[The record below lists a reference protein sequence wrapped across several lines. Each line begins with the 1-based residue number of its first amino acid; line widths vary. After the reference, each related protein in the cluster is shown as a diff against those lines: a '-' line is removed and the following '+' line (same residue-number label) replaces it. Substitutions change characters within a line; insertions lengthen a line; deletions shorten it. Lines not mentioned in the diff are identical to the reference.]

1 MSSSQKKMA
10 TFEDLSPEQQRV
22 VSEWGKGLAVMAG
35 AGSGKTTTLVIK
47 CAELLKKNPEAQFA
61 AVSFTEKSA
70 SDLRAKLTQRLN
82 VEGKSANESEVLKG
96 HWVTTIHGL
105 CASVL
110 REFPRE
116 AGFDGEE
123 SMLSEGES
131 QRFWERAI
139 EQLWADQT
147 PLEVEQALE
156 KLLNRESR
164 STLTDLLR
172 RTRDLYAVGVLDSLR
187 DNGDEASVAL
197 AVLSEFVVER
207 YDRLKRRRG
216 ALDFNDLE
224 RGADRALEHAHVRA
238 AFQKRFQ
245 LVLVDEFQDTNPLQA
260 KIILRFVKPDFS
272 NLCVV
277 GDPKQS
283 IYRFRDA
290 DVSVFEEFCAKLPIK
305 ISLTWNFRSRP
316 GIIEFTN
323 EVCSRAFV
331 ASETMPMQ
339 YEPLTAKR
347 PESEDFSPVT
357 RLDVRGPNDL
367 ALWIQDEVKK
377 GVPLEDMALLL
388 RKIRGNEKWLRALTS
403 AGIQI
408 AVGSGGLFWEDP
420 RVRELVAF
428 LKWWA
433 YPENTYSAAVF
444 FRAPWVGV
452 PDLELD
458 QWFGQSKNQDPRE
471 KFFSPEHMASQTTSG
486 ALARE
491 FAPLRGKVV
500 RPSELLIRLLVTSEI
515 EDEIGSSLLGL
526 WHRVE
531 DLSSTGL
538 AFHEVVTEISRAV
551 EESRRERE
559 VAPPRNEGLL
569 PVLTFHGAKG
579 LEFKHVILIDLAQ
592 KTRAHSAP
600 LLYWDRHEGAYLAS
614 KDEMGERVKD
624 PIEDAWKAREREKD
638 LAESKRI
645 FYVALTRA
653 EERLI
658 LVCPEIF
665 DRKGQPVTF
674 DADEVYSQ
682 DFWRGW
688 VECAPRDQVEML
700 QVPERTS
707 STTSLIE
714 PYVRPVIQTLDPKVY
729 TPKRPRHSVTEWN
742 TLSRC
747 PRAYEWAYVRPR
759 FSPEALAQKQLVA
772 PADPQDEISQR
783 ELGTRVHACL
793 ETSDFEGLR
802 QLEIEA
808 GENRFQASNVIGWAE
823 NSPIMKAD
831 VSFWSE
837 LSFEIPVGR
846 EILVGSMDR
855 VVQTG
860 EKSFQVV
867 DFKVTRKAKSA
878 EDLLSAYK
886 TQMELYVW
894 ALSQISGTENVNS
907 LLVNFSEAG
916 VEEVSVEAQRGSA
929 LALKLAE
936 SAAEIVEGEVGN
948 PTPNSLC
955 RVCQFRSICP
965 EGQNFAKLSS
975 GI

>member
-1 MSSSQKKMA
+1 MSKKMT

-22 VSEWGKGLAVMAG
+22 VSEWGRGLAVMAG

-70 SDLRAKLTQRLN
+70 NDLRAKLTERLS
-82 VEGKSANESEVLKG
+82 VEGKIGGEAEVLKG

-105 CASVL
+105 CGSVL

-123 SMLSEGES
+123 SMLSEGEA
-131 QRFWERAI
+131 QRLWERAI
-139 EQLWADQT
+139 EQLWADET
-147 PLEVEQALE
+147 PEPVETALE
-156 KLLNRESR
+156 KLLNRENR

-172 RTRDLYAVGVLDSLR
+172 RTRDLYAIGILDSLR
-187 DNGDEASVAL
+187 DNDDASRAL

-224 RGADRALEHAHVRA
+224 RGADRALEHAHVRQ

-260 KIILRFVKPDFS
+260 KIILRFVKPNFS

-290 DVSVFEEFCAKLPIK
+290 DVSVFEEFCERLPLKL
-305 ISLTWNFRSRP
+305 SLTWNFRSRP

-323 EVCSRAFV
+323 GVCARAFA
-331 ASETMPMQ
+331 ASKTMPMR
-339 YEPLTAKR
+339 YEALTSKR
-347 PESEDFSPVT
+347 PVSEKFSPVN
-357 RLDVRGPNDL
+357 RLDVKGPHDL
-367 ALWIQDEVKK
+367 ALWIQAEVKK

-420 RVRELVAF
+420 RVRELVSF

-458 QWFGQSKNQDPRE
+458 QWFGKKVQDPRE
-471 KFFSPEHMASQTTSG
+471 YFFSEKHLNAATTSG

-491 FAPLRGKVV
+491 LSLFRGKIV
-500 RPSELLIRLLVTSEI
+500 RPSELLLKLLVTSEI
-515 EDEIGSSLLGL
+515 EDEIGAQLLGL

-531 DLSSTGL
+531 EFSSTGL

-579 LEFKHVILIDLAQ
+579 LEFKHVILIDFGQ
-592 KTRAHSAP
+592 KTRAHNAP
-600 LLYWDRHEGAYLAS
+600 LLYWDRHEGAYLAA

-624 PIEDAWKAREREKD
+624 PVEEEWKKREREKD

-665 DRKGQPVTF
+665 DRKGEPVTF
-674 DADEVYSQ
+674 DPEEVYSQ

-688 VECAPRDQVEML
+688 VECGPKIESL
-700 QVPERTS
+700 KIPEKVVS
-707 STTSLIE
+707 SQIALPLST
-714 PYVRPVIQTLDPKVY
+714 RPDFYRLDPKLY
-729 TPKRPRHSVTEWN
+729 IPKRPRHSVTEWN
-742 TLSRC
+742 LLSRC
-747 PRAYEWAYVRPR
+747 PRAYEWTYVRPR
-759 FSPEALAQKQLVA
+759 FSQQGSAGALAQKQTA
-772 PADPQDEISQR
+772 PSVSDESGISQR

-802 QLEIEA
+802 ALQLEA
-808 GENRFQASNVIGWAE
+808 GEDRFQAEKVIDWAE
-823 NSPIMKAD
+823 NSPLMKGKA
-831 VSFWSE
+831 WSE
-837 LSFEIPVGR
+837 LAFEIPVSG

-855 VVQTG
+855 VVQEG
-860 EKSFQVV
+860 EGAFQVV
-867 DFKVTRKAKSA
+867 DFKVTRKAKSSD
-878 EDLLSAYK
+878 ELLDAYQ

-894 ALSQISGTENVNS
+894 ALAEITKTPNVKS
-907 LLVNFSEAG
+907 LLVNFSESG
-916 VEEVSVEAQRGSA
+916 VEEVSVNALSGSDRA
-929 LALKLAE
+929 RKLAS
-936 SAAEIVEGEVGN
+936 SAAKIVEGEIAV
-948 PTPNSLC
+948 PTPGKLC
-955 RVCQFRSICP
+955 LLCQFRSICP
-965 EGQNFAKLSS
+965 EGQNYVEKSS
-975 GI
+975 